1 MWETTWDGLCYRR
14 THYYGLI
21 MDTYFSWKQWL
32 EVKNIFMMDLSRLS
46 SQDVNWW
53 TGEVWMT
60 CGLLWCFVWTL
71 ILTAPIH
78 YRGSIHSI
86 QHIYIFGWTVP
97 FVILKTVVKIIVVK
111 MSNWWQKFW
120 GYCSFK
126 TQTLVET
133 DGFFCCSKWLWVW
146 TPLNLCCQFWRSIK
160 RPVSQSLSVVCVWS
174 ETLKSSPNPSSL
186 QTRNDSTRT
195 FLTGISI
202 G

>member
-1 MWETTWDGLCYRR
+1 MWETTGDGLCYRR
-14 THYYGLI
+14 MHYYGLI

-32 EVKNIFMMDLSRLS
+32 EVKNIFIMDLSRLS

-53 TGEVWMT
+53 TGVVWMT

-86 QHIYIFGWTVP
+86 QHIYIFGWIVP
-97 FVILKTVVKIIVVK
+97 FVRLKTVVKIIVVK
-111 MSNWWQKFW
+111 MSNWWQKFFW
-120 GYCSFK
+120 GYYSFK

-146 TPLNLCCQFWRSIK
+146 TPLNLHCQFWRSIK
-160 RPVSQSLSVVCVWS
+160 RAVSKEPVSRMCLVRNIEVQSTSFQ
-174 ETLKSSPNPSSL
+174 PS
-186 QTRNDSTRT
+186 NSTW
-195 FLTGISI
+195 FH
-202 G
+202 

>member
-1 MWETTWDGLCYRR
+1 
-14 THYYGLI
+14 
-21 MDTYFSWKQWL
+21 MDTYFSWKQRF

-53 TGEVWMT
+53 SGVVWMT

-97 FVILKTVVKIIVVK
+97 FVRLKTVVRIIFVK

-126 TQTLVET
+126 TLTLVET
-133 DGFFCCSKWLWVW
+133 DGFFCCCKRLWVW
-146 TPLNLCCQFWRSIK
+146 TPLNLRCQFWRSIK

-174 ETLKSSPNPSSL
+174 ETVKSGPNPSSL